1 MGQYSLVGMGD
12 ARVEEQQVVA
22 LASTSGPTVAVNRK
36 RPIKRII
43 GQQVGNMSLVVVLY
57 ACVVL

>member
-1 MGQYSLVGMGD
+1 MGD

-57 ACVVL
+57 ACVML